1 MIYYQSKGDRKIR
14 KASLILLFLL
24 ITAGISHAISFN
36 RIIYPIKTKD
46 ASGDILVQQQAP
58 SRIISLDPAITEIL
72 FAFNLN
78 DKIVGITKNCNYPE
92 DTKKIEKVGGERADI
107 GKIKELKPD
116 LVLVNL
122 EGQKDDM
129 EKIRRIMI
137 QPASPDAQP
146 EPAQVF
152 AVDPHSLRD
161 IYNTISVVGT
171 VTNKEHS
178 AYSLLQRMKRRI
190 GWVEAKAKNEKRIKA
205 LVVIKKRPLTV
216 AAAGTYLN
224 DLARA
229 CGFIDVA
236 PRGKGMFPRMNRDEI
251 EKADP
256 DIIIT
261 GTNIAKDPKDIY
273 NSGDFRKTGAGKNKK
288 GISIDADIFLRPGP
302 RVADALEE
310 MARSAYG
317 WPAAVPDGKVGTG
330 GQGEEN

>member
-1 MIYYQSKGDRKIR
+1 MI
-14 KASLILLFLL
+14 
-24 ITAGISHAISFN
+24 ITAGTSKATSFN

-46 ASGDILVQQQAP
+46 ASGDILVQKQAP

-78 DKIVGITKNCNYPE
+78 DRIVGITKNCNYPD
-92 DTKKIEKVGGERADI
+92 DTKKIEKVGDNRADI

-122 EGQKDDM
+122 DGQKDDM
-129 EKIRRIMI
+129 EKLRRTMV

-146 EPAQVF
+146 EPMQVF

-161 IYNTISVVGT
+161 IYYTISIIGT

-190 GWVEAKAKNEKRIKA
+190 EWVEARAKNEKRMKA
-205 LVVIKKRPLTV
+205 LIVIKKGPMTV
-216 AAAGTYLN
+216 AAEGSYQHG
-224 DLARA
+224 LARM

-251 EKADP
+251 TKANP

-261 GTNIAKDPKDIY
+261 GANIAKEPKDIY
-273 NSGDFRKTGAGKNKK
+273 NNGDFRKTNAGKNKK
-288 GISIDADIFLRPGP
+288 AVCVDADVFSRPGP
-302 RVADALEE
+302 RVVDALEE
-310 MARSAYG
+310 IASSAFG
-317 WPAAVPDGKVGTG
+317 WPASGSENKTGAG